1 MRFLIVV
8 IILLNYMFTWV
19 ANLVSGSL
27 LMVGHI
33 PADQD
38 GKWSI
43 FFSYT
48 GLMLPIQI
56 GAALLL
62 FILLKRLEAR
72 SIWYILVLST
82 PLILFVWFSYEVYS
96 LIF

>member
-8 IILLNYMFTWV
+8 IILLNYMFTWAAIV
-19 ANLVSGSL
+19 ISG
-27 LMVGHI
+27 LMLTVGHI

-56 GAALLL
+56 GAALVL

-82 PLILFVWFSYEVYS
+82 PFLLFGWYSYEVYS